1 MGAFDIFKISASGM
15 KAQRTRMDIVASNLA
30 NVQTTSTEEGGPYRK
45 KDVVFKAIDVSDD
58 KTFSGTLSRKV
69 EGVNV
74 ETVKESDKPFQ
85 TVYNPS
91 HPDANSEGYV
101 TFPNVNLMEEMTDMT
116 AAARAY
122 EANVNV
128 LNTTKDMFL
137 KTLELIK

>member
-45 KDVVFKAIDVSDD
+45 KDVVFKAVDVSDD
-58 KTFSGTLSRKV
+58 KTFSGTLSKKV

-85 TVYNPS
+85 MVYNPS

-101 TFPNVNLMEEMTDMT
+101 TLPNVNLMEEMTDMT
-116 AAARAY
+116 AATRAY

-128 LNTTKDMFL
+128 LSTTKDMFL

>member
-116 AAARAY
+116 AATRAY

-128 LNTTKDMFL
+128 LSTTKDMFL

>member
-1 MGAFDIFKISASGM
+1 DIA
-15 KAQRTRMDIVASNLA
+15 ASNLA
-30 NVQTTSTEEGGPYRK
+30 NVQTTNTEEGGPYRK
-45 KDVVFKAIDVSDD
+45 KDVVFKAADVSDD
-58 KTFSGTLSRKV
+58 KSFSGTLSKKV
-69 EGVNV
+69 EGV
-74 ETVKESDKPFQ
+74 EIDSVKESDKPFQ
-85 TVYNPS
+85 LVYNPS

-137 KTLELIK
+137 KTLDLIK

>member
-15 KAQRTRMDIVASNLA
+15 KAQRKRMEIVASNLA
-30 NVQTTSTEEGGPYRK
+30 NVQTTSTEEGGAYRK
-45 KDVVFKAIDVSDD
+45 KDVVCKAIDVSDD
-58 KTFSGTLSRKV
+58 KTFSGTLSKKV
-69 EGVNV
+69 EGVEV
-74 ETVKESDKPFQ
+74 ESVKESDKPFQ
-85 TVYNPS
+85 MVYNPS

-116 AAARAY
+116 AATRAY

>member
-15 KAQRTRMDIVASNLA
+15 KAQRARMDIVASNLA

-45 KDVVFKAIDVSDD
+45 KDVVFKAVDVSDD
-58 KTFSGTLSRKV
+58 KTFSGTLSKKV

-85 TVYNPS
+85 IVYNPS

-116 AAARAY
+116 AATRAY

-128 LNTTKDMFL
+128 LSTTKDMFL

>member
-15 KAQRTRMDIVASNLA
+15 KAQRKRMDIAASNLA
-30 NVQTTSTEEGGPYRK
+30 NVQTTNTEEGGPYRK
-45 KDVVFKAIDVSDD
+45 KDVVFKAADVSDD
-58 KTFSGTLSRKV
+58 KSFSGTLSKKV
-69 EGVNV
+69 EGV
-74 ETVKESDKPFQ
+74 EIDSVKESDKPFQ
-85 TVYNPS
+85 LVYNPS

-137 KTLELIK
+137 KTLDLIK

>member
-15 KAQRTRMDIVASNLA
+15 KAQRARMDIVASNLA

-45 KDVVFKAIDVSDD
+45 KDVVFKAVDVSDD
-58 KTFSGTLSRKV
+58 KSFSGALSKKV
-69 EGVNV
+69 EGVSI
-74 ETVKESDKPFQ
+74 EAVKESDKPFQ
-85 TVYNPS
+85 MVFNPS

-116 AAARAY
+116 AATRAY

-128 LNTTKDMFL
+128 LTTTKDMFL

>member
-45 KDVVFKAIDVSDD
+45 KDVVFKAVDVSDD
-58 KTFSGTLSRKV
+58 KTFSGTLSKKV

-85 TVYNPS
+85 VVYNPS

-116 AAARAY
+116 AATRAY

-128 LNTTKDMFL
+128 LSTTKDMFL

>member
-15 KAQRTRMDIVASNLA
+15 KAQRKRMDIVASNLA
-30 NVQTTSTEEGGPYRK
+30 NIQTTKTEEGGAYKK
-45 KDVVFKAIDVSDD
+45 KDVVFKAVDVSDD
-58 KTFSGTLSRKV
+58 NTFSGTLSKKV
-69 EGVNV
+69 EGVEV
-74 ETVKESDKPFQ
+74 ATVKESDKPFQ
-85 TVYNPS
+85 MVYNPS

-128 LNTTKDMFL
+128 LTTTKDMFQ
-137 KTLELIK
+137 KTLDLIK

>member
-15 KAQRTRMDIVASNLA
+15 KAQRKRMDIVASNLA
-30 NVQTTSTEEGGPYRK
+30 NVQTPSTEEGGAYRK
-45 KDVVFKAIDVSDD
+45 IDVVFKAVDVSVD
-58 KTFSGTLSRKV
+58 KTFSGTLSKMV
-69 EGVNV
+69 EGVEV
-74 ETVKESDKPFQ
+74 EDVKESDKPFQ
-85 TVYNPS
+85 MGYNPS

>member
-15 KAQRTRMDIVASNLA
+15 KAQRKRMDIAASNLA
-30 NVQTTSTEEGGPYRK
+30 NVQTTNTEEGGPYRK
-45 KDVVFKAIDVSDD
+45 KDVVFKAADVSDD
-58 KTFSGTLSRKV
+58 KSFSGTLSKKV
-69 EGVNV
+69 EGV
-74 ETVKESDKPFQ
+74 EIDSVKESDKPFQ
-85 TVYNPS
+85 LVYNPS

-137 KTLELIK
+137 KDRKSVV

>member
-15 KAQRTRMDIVASNLA
+15 KAQRARMDIVASNLA

-58 KTFSGTLSRKV
+58 KTFSGTLSKKI

-74 ETVKESDKPFQ
+74 ETIQESDKPFQ
-85 TVYNPS
+85 MVYNPS

-101 TFPNVNLMEEMTDMT
+101 TLPNVNLMEEMTDMT
-116 AAARAY
+116 AATRAY

-128 LNTTKDMFL
+128 LSTTKDMFL

>member
-15 KAQRTRMDIVASNLA
+15 KAQRKRMDIVASNLA
-30 NVQTTSTEEGGPYRK
+30 NVQTTSTEEGGAYRK
-45 KDVVFKAIDVSDD
+45 KDVVFKAVDVSDD
-58 KTFSGTLSRKV
+58 KTFSGTLSKKV
-69 EGVNV
+69 EGVEV
-74 ETVKESDKPFQ
+74 EDVKESDKPFQ
-85 TVYNPS
+85 MVYNPS